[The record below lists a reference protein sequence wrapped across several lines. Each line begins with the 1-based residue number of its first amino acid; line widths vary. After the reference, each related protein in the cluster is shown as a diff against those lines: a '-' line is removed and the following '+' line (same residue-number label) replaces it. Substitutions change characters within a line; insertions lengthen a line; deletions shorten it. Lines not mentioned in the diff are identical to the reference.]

1 MEALARPLL
10 FANMAGIWAY
20 IVLWQGTQRFFIESH
35 ANWVISPL
43 IYSRICPELF
53 RADLIRA
60 LARHRIL
67 GDMFCAVPVV
77 IVAVAVACGVLAY
90 RRRSFPLACAACV
103 LMSLVFVVYH
113 SVKHLGLQLI
123 VG

>member
-20 IVLWQGTQRFFIESH
+20 IVLWQGMHRFLIESH

-43 IYSRICPELF
+43 IYTRICPEFF

-60 LARHRIL
+60 LARHRVL
-67 GDMFCAVPVV
+67 SDCLCAVPVV
-77 IVAVAVACGVLAY
+77 IFAVAITCGILAY
-90 RRRSFPLACAACV
+90 RRRSFALAFTACT
-103 LMSLVFVVYH
+103 LMSLIFVVYH
-113 SVKHLGLQLI
+113 SVKHLGLQVI
-123 VG
+123 YG